1 PTPPPPLTHLHSL
14 AASSPAA
21 STTAPATLETT
32 APPPAQAGALTAS
45 PLPQAK
51 TSDAANA
58 TPITGMPVSAPELT
72 AAPPAPTLTGA
83 ALTSAPDK
91 VTPPQAP
98 LAAPAAPEPEVA
110 ARAGHVGHAT
120 GVAIAKRITAG
131 GEELTVRLNPAEFG
145 KVEVRMAFDDR
156 GTLRA
161 VIAVERPEA
170 LELLRRDSADLTR
183 AVVDAGIRADQQ
195 SFRFD
200 ARSGGGD
207 AQGFWQRQQQQQQRH
222 QQSGGHGSENHVSAG
237 PQEPAY
243 QQLRTAGRVNLMA

>member
-1 PTPPPPLTHLHSL
+1 
-14 AASSPAA
+14 
-21 STTAPATLETT
+21 
-32 APPPAQAGALTAS
+32 
-45 PLPQAK
+45 
-51 TSDAANA
+51 
-58 TPITGMPVSAPELT
+58 MPVSAPELT